1 MDAAELLQQALE
13 AARAG
18 RDLTARDLFQDVVRL
33 DPNNETAWLWLSG
46 LLDPLEDRIM
56 ACERVLSINPGNH
69 QVRAY
74 LKQLIEEQQA
84 AHQKKTSE
92 LDEKVQQVRWLI
104 EEGRREEALQFLQV
118 ILRED
123 DSRKDAWQLFA
134 DLSIGINDKVRAYA
148 AIVQHHP
155 SDEEARA
162 LLKRFKYYQRNPL
175 ELAAYYEEEGEQDK
189 ALELYRSLAARAG
202 DSSEFD
208 RIYKNISR
216 IKYLQRKK
224 IRYVRPSFNILRLST
239 GLPLL
244 YAFEILI
251 QEGLNPIRH
260 PAPHLWIGLPMVAVG
275 GFLLAVSGVRS
286 RHVIWQRWFGEFEGR
301 GSTAA
306 RILVSIAGWFLV
318 LAPHLL
324 LALDSVVR
332 MQTFETP
339 TIPWIR
345 LQ

>member
-1 MDAAELLQQALE
+1 MDATELLQQALE
-13 AARAG
+13 AARDG
-18 RDLTARDLFQDVVRL
+18 RDFTARDLFLDVVRL
-33 DPNNETAWLWLSG
+33 DPSNETAWVWLSG
-46 LLDPLEDRIM
+46 LLESLEDRIM
-56 ACERVLSINPGNH
+56 ACERVLSINPDNH

-74 LKQLIEEQQA
+74 LVRLLEEQRL
-84 AHQKKTSE
+84 AHREKTSE

-104 EEGRREEALQFLQV
+104 EDDRREEALLHLQT

-123 DSRKDAWQLFA
+123 DSRKDAWRLFA
-134 DLSIGINDKVRAYA
+134 DLSVGIDDKVRAYA
-148 AIVQHHP
+148 AIMHHDP
-155 SDEEARA
+155 LDEEARA

-202 DSSEFD
+202 DTSEFD
-208 RIYKNISR
+208 RIYKDISR
-216 IKYLQRKK
+216 IQYLQKK
-224 IRYVRPSFNILRLST
+224 NIRHVRPSFNILRLSA

-260 PAPHLWIGLPMVAVG
+260 PAPQLWVGIPMVVVG

-286 RHVIWQRWFGEFEGR
+286 RHVIWQRLFGEQEGR

-306 RILVSIAGWFLV
+306 RMLVSIAGWFLV

-324 LALDSVVR
+324 LGLDSIVR
-332 MQTFETP
+332 LQTFETP
-339 TIPWIR
+339 TIPWLR
-345 LQ
+345 LP